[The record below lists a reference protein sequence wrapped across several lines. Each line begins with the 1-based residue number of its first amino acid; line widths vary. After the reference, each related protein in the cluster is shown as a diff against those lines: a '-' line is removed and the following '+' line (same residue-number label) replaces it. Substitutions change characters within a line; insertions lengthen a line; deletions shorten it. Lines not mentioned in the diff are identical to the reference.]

1 MSYWIQKTGNN
12 DNANYKEFRCDK
24 RNDVTTL
31 PTQKKIG
38 TNNETCSIGSECL
51 CLEDSSVWILGTDKW
66 IELGV

>member
-38 TNNETCSIGSECL
+38 TNNET
-51 CLEDSSVWILGTDKW
+51 
-66 IELGV
+66 